1 MGCGCENNNLI
12 GGMVSSPAAFPQGT
26 SWNVETALP
35 GMDGSVADTG
45 NFYKVNPEA
54 GELPDP
60 VSSNNTQGGGRR
72 RKSKKSRRG
81 KRKSKKSRRGKRKS
95 KKSRKPKK
103 SRKSCKDRNVRR
115 RKTMKGGSS
124 RDHIFQGLIN
134 GYRGAMFGAG
144 DLVNDWSGKSGQL
157 SPSPTDQS
165 PVPNGDV
172 IVGEMPDVNSINA
185 TARQSVASI

>member
-45 NFYKVNPEA
+45 NFYKVNPDA

-60 VSSNNTQGGGRR
+60 VSSNNIQGGGRR

-81 KRKSKKSRRGKRKS
+81 KRKS
-95 KKSRKPKK
+95 KK

-157 SPSPTDQS
+157 SPAPTDQS
-165 PVPNGDV
+165 PVPNGDF
-172 IVGEMPDVNSINA
+172 IGGEMPDVNSINA
-185 TARQSVASI
+185 AARQSVALI